1 MAEWLLEPLQYG
13 FFLRG
18 LSSGLMTALV
28 CGVLSGFIVWRGM
41 AFIGDALAHA
51 ILPGIVLAVMFGF
64 PLLLGAL
71 AAAFVSVI
79 GIGALTSHRG
89 LKEDSAIG
97 VIFAGAFALGILLMG
112 MVATFK
118 DLNHVLFGNILGVS
132 RADLWIIAVIGG
144 LVLLS
149 VLLFYKELLV
159 SSFDPTHATAIGLS
173 PRQIH
178 YGLLILIA
186 ATTVIAT
193 QTVGVV
199 LVMALLVTPAA
210 TASLLVKNFTRV
222 LVLSV
227 MTAVV
232 SVIVGFYLSFYLNTA
247 SGASIVIVLTL
258 LFLCA
263 FIYSRIKHA
272 VVVMEKE
279 TRRD

>member
-1 MAEWLLEPLQYG
+1 MVEWLLEPLQYG

-18 LSSGLMTALV
+18 LVSGLMTALV

-51 ILPGIVLAVMFGF
+51 ILPGIVLAVMLGF

-71 AAAFVSVI
+71 GAAFVSVI

-112 MVATFK
+112 MVATFQ

-132 RADLWIIAVIGG
+132 LGDLWIIAVI
-144 LVLLS
+144 VLLS

-159 SSFDPTHATAIGLS
+159 SSFDPIHATAIGLS

-178 YGLLILIA
+178 YGLLLLIA

-210 TASLLVKNFTRV
+210 TASLLVRNFNRV
-222 LVLSV
+222 VIVSV
-227 MTAVV
+227 ITALV

-258 LFLCA
+258 LFLAA
-263 FIYSRIKHA
+263 FVFSRIKHA

-279 TRRD
+279 TRRA